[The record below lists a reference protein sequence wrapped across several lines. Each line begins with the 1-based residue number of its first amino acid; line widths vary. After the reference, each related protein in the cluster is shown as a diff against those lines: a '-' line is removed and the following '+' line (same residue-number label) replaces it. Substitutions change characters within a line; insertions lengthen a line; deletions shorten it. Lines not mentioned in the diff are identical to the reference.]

1 MLAGADNLGGWVA
14 LADGR
19 GAPAEAGDAELGR
32 EDGQGHETWRSIG
45 VLAAELM
52 EQIKDRA
59 ARRAPREAARAPE
72 AGRVAPERL
81 RRLNSR

>member
-14 LADGR
+14 LADGK

-52 EQIKDRA
+52 DQIKDRT
-59 ARRAPREAARAPE
+59 PQISPCGGVRAPE

-81 RRLNSR
+81 RRRNP